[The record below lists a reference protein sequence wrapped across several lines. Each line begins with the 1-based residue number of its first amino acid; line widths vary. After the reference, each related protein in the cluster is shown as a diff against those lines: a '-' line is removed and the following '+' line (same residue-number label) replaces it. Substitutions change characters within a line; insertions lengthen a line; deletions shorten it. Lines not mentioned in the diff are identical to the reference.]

1 MTATHTLHEDN
12 QLPRHLQ
19 ESREPLS
26 ARMFKWLIRLV
37 LILSVLVSLYWIF
50 FASER
55 YVSEAN
61 LVLRKTDSISAAGTD
76 LVSAL
81 LPSSSTPAR
90 PDQLLL
96 REYLLSVDMLKMLDA
111 KLDLR
116 SHYSN
121 KEHDI
126 ISRMWFQ
133 DASMEWFHRHYLSR
147 VSVEFDDFAGV
158 LRINVQAYDPEMA
171 QAIAN
176 MLVHEGERYMN
187 QLGHELA
194 SVQVNFFTQQVTQAQ
209 ERYQQAS
216 RALLNY
222 QNKKGILSPQAVA
235 ESINTIITGL
245 ETQRAQLQTKLAS
258 LPASLNENHP
268 NILMLKQSLAAV
280 DKQIAEE
287 KAKLATP
294 SGKTLSSSV
303 EEFQRLQ
310 MQVTFA
316 QELYSSS
323 LIALEKGRLDAARM
337 LDKVSILQTPTLAE
351 FPMEPRRVYNV
362 IVTLL
367 IGLMLAGILKLLEGI
382 ILDHLD

>member
-19 ESREPLS
+19 KSRESL
-26 ARMFKWLIRLV
+26 AALMFKWLIRLV

-81 LPSSSTPAR
+81 LPGSSTPTR

-116 SHYSN
+116 THYSN

-133 DASMEWFHRHYLSR
+133 DASMEWFYLHYLSR
-147 VSVEFDDFAGV
+147 VSVEFDDYAGV
-158 LRINVQAYDPEMA
+158 LRINVQAYDPKMA

-209 ERYQQAS
+209 ERYQTAS
-216 RALLNY
+216 RTLLNY

-245 ETQRAQLQTKLAS
+245 ETQRTQLQTKLAS
-258 LPASLNENHP
+258 LPTSLNENHP

-337 LDKVSILQTPTLAE
+337 LDKVSILQAPTLAE
-351 FPMEPRRVYNV
+351 FPMQPRRIYNV

-367 IGLMLAGILKLLEGI
+367 IGLMLAGILKLLEAI
-382 ILDHLD
+382 ILDHVD